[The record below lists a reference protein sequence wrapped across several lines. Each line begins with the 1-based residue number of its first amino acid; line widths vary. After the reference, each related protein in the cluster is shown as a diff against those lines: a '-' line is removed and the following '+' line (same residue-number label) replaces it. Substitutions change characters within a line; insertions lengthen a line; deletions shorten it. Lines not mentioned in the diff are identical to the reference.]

1 MISTATTDD
10 ASGTGPGTE
19 SQTATSAPGAANAPP
34 DLRPGLACGIGPDAQ
49 TQTATNAPGD
59 LRPRLAE
66 DRFLDV
72 PDLIPA
78 RMLNEFAY
86 CPRLSYLEWVQGE
99 FVHNL
104 ETLEGRF
111 GHRRVD
117 EPSRGEVPN
126 AARESKGEPCGVSLW
141 VRPIKIDDDAST
153 IENGEQ
159 APEGETASAPASDDV
174 EWQATRPPQPPLAK
188 GGSDGCEPIHARS
201 LMLSAPGEGLIC
213 KIDVL
218 ELDGDVATPID
229 YKRGKQPDIPEGAWE
244 PERVQVCA
252 QGLILREAGY
262 RSDEG
267 VLYFIES
274 KRRVPVVFDEAL
286 VSRTRELI
294 VSLRRMGI
302 EQVMPPPLVDSP
314 KCPRC
319 SLVGICLPDETNLL
333 HQIETEYRR
342 AGDGHRFEENW
353 SPPVDVSDDDPGFDV
368 DSPAMRPPLPPLPKG
383 GSEEGDPCGGHRF
396 EENWSPRILLD
407 NASQPADRVRRLLP
421 ARDDAHPL
429 YVQEQGAMLGKSGD
443 RLTVTVRDKGK
454 VKGKPLHDV
463 RLIDVSQVSLY
474 GNVQVSAQALRELSA
489 RGVPV
494 CHFSYGGWLSA
505 ITTGLVHK
513 NIELRIRQ
521 FAVAAD
527 PRASLQLARQFVVGK
542 IKNCR
547 TLLRRHLPDEHPAVP
562 REQLLGQLAELAE
575 QAGRASCVET
585 LLGTEGMAAK
595 LYFAG
600 FARLLKGGEAF
611 DIDGRNRRPPK
622 DPTNALLSFVYSM
635 LARELTVVLQAV
647 GFDPLLGVFHRPRY
661 GRPSLALD
669 LAEEFRPLIAD
680 STVLTL
686 INNGEVSPESF
697 IRRGGAVALTTA
709 GRRAVIEAFE
719 RRLETEVTH
728 PLFGYRVSY
737 RRILEVQARLLS
749 RVLLGDLSEYPNF
762 CTR

>member
-1 MISTATTDD
+1 MIS
-10 ASGTGPGTE
+10 S
-19 SQTATSAPGAANAPP
+19 AAN
-34 DLRPGLACGIGPDAQ
+34 
-49 TQTATNAPGD
+49 
-59 LRPRLAE
+59 
-66 DRFLDV
+66 V
-72 PDLIPA
+72 PDLVPA

-86 CPRLSYLEWVQGE
+86 CPRLAYLEWAQGE

-117 EPSRGEVPN
+117 EPSRGEVPVGGG
-126 AARESKGEPCGVSLW
+126 ARESAAEQKAPGEQVSAGVPQGVSL
-141 VRPIKIDDDAST
+141 RELPSNLGGTNFENGDKTYAAIDDAFDCGAES
-153 IENGEQ
+153 
-159 APEGETASAPASDDV
+159 P
-174 EWQATRPPQPPLAK
+174 ATRPPLFPLAK
-188 GGSDGCEPIHARS
+188 GGNDAAEPLHARS

-218 ELDGDVATPID
+218 EIEGNVATPID

-262 RSDEG
+262 RSDRGE
-267 VLYFIES
+267 LYFIES
-274 KRRVPVVFDEAL
+274 KRRVPVVFDDEL
-286 VSRTRELI
+286 VARTRELI
-294 VSLRRMGI
+294 SSLRRMGKD
-302 EQVMPPPLVDSP
+302 QVMPPPLVDSP

-333 HQIETEYRR
+333 REGF
-342 AGDGHRFEENW
+342 A
-353 SPPVDVSDDDPGFDV
+353 PVDTPSCRMPHDVAFDVEFETHRIVERPVDASDDQLPDDAEFQAARIAV
-368 DSPAMRPPLPPLPKG
+368 SPLPTG
-383 GSEEGDPCGGHRF
+383 ENGDT
-396 EENWSPRILLD
+396 
-407 NASQPADRVRRLLP
+407 APANRVRRLLP

-443 RLTVTVRDKGK
+443 RLTVSVRDKGK
-454 VKGKPLHDV
+454 GKSKPIQDV

-474 GNVQVSAQALRELSA
+474 GNVQVSAQAQRELSA
-489 RGVPV
+489 RGVPI

-547 TLLRRHLPDEHPAVP
+547 TLLRRHLPRDLSGRSAAENTLV
-562 REQLLGQLAELAE
+562 LGQLAELAE

-600 FARLLKGGEAF
+600 FAKLLKGTEEF
-611 DIDGRNRRPPK
+611 DIEGRNRRPPK
-622 DPTNALLSFVYSM
+622 DPTNALLSFVYSL

-647 GFDPLLGVFHRPRY
+647 GFEPLLGVFHKPRY

-680 STVLTL
+680 STVLML
-686 INNGEVSPESF
+686 INNGEVSADSF

-719 RRLETEVTH
+719 RRLESEVTH

-749 RVLLGDLSEYPNF
+749 RVLLGDLPEYPNF